1 MKMFKCTQ
9 CQDTFDDKLARR
21 RHMRKVHTKVRND
34 NIIRVKNTDN
44 QWMSLFNSGLCP
56 LSNCYLAPFAVCNS
70 VFRSVEQYYQA
81 EKCKH
86 ANDYQAFCQVMST
99 WSPSTAKH
107 YGRAVKGYDKKAW
120 LKTCD
125 AVMEMG
131 IREKIRQHPSIE
143 ELLLQTESDVIAE
156 VDKHDTYWSN
166 GMDLAEPNI
175 NDMTK
180 WTGKNKLGQILMK
193 IRDEIKAERKM

>member
-1 MKMFKCTQ
+1 
-9 CQDTFDDKLARR
+9 
-21 RHMRKVHTKVRND
+21 
-34 NIIRVKNTDN
+34 
-44 QWMSLFNSGLCP
+44 
-56 LSNCYLAPFAVCNS
+56 
-70 VFRSVEQYYQA
+70 
-81 EKCKH
+81 
-86 ANDYQAFCQVMST
+86 MST